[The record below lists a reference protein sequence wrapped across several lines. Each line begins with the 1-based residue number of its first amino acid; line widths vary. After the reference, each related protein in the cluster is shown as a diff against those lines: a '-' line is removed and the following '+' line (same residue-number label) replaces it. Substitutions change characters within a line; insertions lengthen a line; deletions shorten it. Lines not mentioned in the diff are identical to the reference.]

1 MSTMVGQSAALPSKT
16 FFGHPRGLA
25 VLFAT
30 EMFERF
36 SYYGMRALLILYTTA
51 AVANGGL
58 GIDTVAAGA
67 IYGLFTGAAYLL
79 CLPGGWVADRILGQR
94 RSVFNGGILIAAGN
108 FLLAVPSRSLFFLGL
123 LVTAV
128 GTGLLKPNVSAVVG
142 ELYKNDSGA
151 RRDAAFSIFYMGINL
166 GAFLAPLV
174 SGTIGETLGYRWG
187 FASAGAAMLLGVWRY
202 RASEH
207 YLGDAG
213 VEPAT
218 RDPEARQRAI
228 HQLGVGALIVALV
241 AAAMAGGVLPVS
253 IVGLAE
259 SLGWGLVL
267 IAAAFFGWVLIGG
280 GLDATER
287 KRVLVLIVFFICA
300 AVFWAGFEQAGSTFN
315 LFARDYTNRHWLG
328 QFFAGGQHPVSWY
341 QSVNSIFILLL
352 SGVFAAL
359 WVALGRRDRDP
370 SAPAKIGLGLLQLGI
385 SFVVMIVAAQMVIA
399 RQGPVGPEWLIFVYF
414 LQTTGEL
421 CLSPIGLSNVTKLAP
436 PRFAGQMMG
445 TWFLGASAGNIAAGL
460 IGGRIGASTAQAMPA
475 AFAQMALIAGGA
487 GLLVLLAS
495 PWLRRWMG
503 GIR

>member
-1 MSTMVGQSAALPSKT
+1 VSTIVGQSAALSGKT

-51 AVANGGL
+51 AVAQGGL
-58 GIDTVAAGA
+58 GIDAATAGA

-108 FLLAVPSRSLFFLGL
+108 FLLAVPSRSLFFVGL

-142 ELYKNDSGA
+142 ELYKGESGA

-187 FASAGAAMLLGVWRY
+187 FASAGVAMLLGVWRY
-202 RASEH
+202 RASQH

-213 VEPAT
+213 AEPAT
-218 RDPEARQRAI
+218 RDPDARRRAWR
-228 HQLGVGALIVALV
+228 QLAIGAVVLVLAAAVVASGALPLTIT
-241 AAAMAGGVLPVS
+241 AMAEG
-253 IVGLAE
+253 
-259 SLGWGLVL
+259 LGWGLVL

-280 GLDATER
+280 GLTDTER
-287 KRVLVLIVFFICA
+287 KRVLVLVVFFICA

-315 LFARDYTNRHWLG
+315 LFARDYTDRHWLG
-328 QFFAGGQHPVSWY
+328 QYFSGGQHPVSWY
-341 QSVNSIFILLL
+341 QSVNSIYILLL

-359 WVALGRRDRDP
+359 WVALGRRNRDP
-370 SAPAKIGLGLLQLGI
+370 SAPAKIGLGLVQLGI
-385 SFVVMIVAAQMVIA
+385 SFVVMIIAAQVVIA
-399 RQGPVGPEWLIFVYF
+399 SHGPVGPQWLIFVYF

-436 PRFAGQMMG
+436 PKFAGQMMG

-460 IGGRIGASTAQAMPA
+460 IGGRIGASTAEAMPGE
-475 AFAQMALIAGGA
+475 FTHMALIAGGA
-487 GLLVLLAS
+487 GVLVLLAS
-495 PWLRRWMG
+495 PWLKRWMG